1 MSDVKNDIQDFDYEI
16 KSSENVATGNIKDP
30 DRDLEMEYKNK
41 EMNEKRTFA
50 LEKSKT
56 KSEETTMARTTT
68 KEVGRLAPSFIPHYK
83 KILVP
88 DDFSELSDRALSH
101 AIYISNS
108 TGADLVI
115 LNIITDT
122 EIKPTTIS
130 ATTKEG
136 VGEGKEGIIEVGIVE
151 NKVDKHDDIH
161 VSLEGQAEQMV
172 KERVRLCK
180 EAGAKNQISY
190 KMQTGKNV
198 VDEILGLSEEMDINL
213 IVMSSSKVTATIR
226 GLTSTTRKVIDS
238 VKRPVLVI
246 YEE

>member
-1 MSDVKNDIQDFDYEI
+1 MWLQAILKTQTEI
-16 KSSENVATGNIKDP
+16 
-30 DRDLEMEYKNK
+30 LEMEYKNK
-41 EMNEKRTFA
+41 EMNEEKTLA
-50 LEKSKT
+50 LEKSE
-56 KSEETTMARTTT
+56 SEETTMARTTT
-68 KEVGRLAPSFIPHYK
+68 KEVGRLASFIPHYK

-151 NKVDKHDDIH
+151 NKMDKHDDIH

-172 KERVRLCK
+172 KERVRFCK

-198 VDEILGLSEEMDINL
+198 VDEILGLSEEMEIDL

-226 GLTSTTRKVIDS
+226 GFTSTTRKVIDS
-238 VKRPVLVI
+238 AKRPVLVI

>member
-1 MSDVKNDIQDFDYEI
+1 MWLQAILKTQTEI
-16 KSSENVATGNIKDP
+16 
-30 DRDLEMEYKNK
+30 LEMEYKNK
-41 EMNEKRTFA
+41 EMNEEKTLA
-50 LEKSKT
+50 LEKSE
-56 KSEETTMARTTT
+56 SEETTMVRTTT
-68 KEVGRLAPSFIPHYK
+68 KEVGRLASFIPHYK

-151 NKVDKHDDIH
+151 NKLDKHDDIH

-172 KERVRLCK
+172 KERVRFCK
-180 EAGAKNQISY
+180 EAGAKNQISC
-190 KMQTGKNV
+190 KVQTGKNV
-198 VDEILGLSEEMDINL
+198 VDEILGLSEEMDIDL
-213 IVMSSSKVTATIR
+213 IVMPSNKVTATIR
-226 GLTSTTRKVIDS
+226 GFTSTTRKVIDS
-238 VKRPVLVI
+238 AKRPVLVI
-246 YEE
+246 YE

>member
-1 MSDVKNDIQDFDYEI
+1 MWLQAILKTTEI
-16 KSSENVATGNIKDP
+16 
-30 DRDLEMEYKNK
+30 LEMEYKNK
-41 EMNEKRTFA
+41 EMNEEKTLA
-50 LEKSKT
+50 LEKSE
-56 KSEETTMARTTT
+56 SEETTMVRTTT
-68 KEVGRLAPSFIPHYK
+68 KEVGRLASFIPHYK

-151 NKVDKHDDIH
+151 NKMDKHDDIH

-172 KERVRLCK
+172 KERVRFCK

-198 VDEILGLSEEMDINL
+198 VDEILGLSEEMDIDL

-226 GLTSTTRKVIDS
+226 GFTSTARKVIDS
-238 VKRPVLVI
+238 AKRPVLVI

>member
-1 MSDVKNDIQDFDYEI
+1 MWLQAILKTQTEI
-16 KSSENVATGNIKDP
+16 
-30 DRDLEMEYKNK
+30 LEMEYKNK
-41 EMNEKRTFA
+41 EMNEEKTLA
-50 LEKSKT
+50 LEKSE
-56 KSEETTMARTTT
+56 SEETTMARTTT
-68 KEVGRLAPSFIPHYK
+68 KEVGRLASFIPHYK

-172 KERVRLCK
+172 KERVRFCK

-198 VDEILGLSEEMDINL
+198 VDEILGLSEEMDIDL

-226 GLTSTTRKVIDS
+226 GFTSTTRKVIDS
-238 VKRPVLVI
+238 AKRPVLVI

>member
-1 MSDVKNDIQDFDYEI
+1 MWLQAILKTQTEI
-16 KSSENVATGNIKDP
+16 
-30 DRDLEMEYKNK
+30 LEMEYKNK
-41 EMNEKRTFA
+41 EMNEEKTLA
-50 LEKSKT
+50 LEKSE
-56 KSEETTMARTTT
+56 SEETTMARTTT
-68 KEVGRLAPSFIPHYK
+68 KEVGRLASFIPHYK

-151 NKVDKHDDIH
+151 NKMDKHDDIH

-172 KERVRLCK
+172 KERVRFCK

-198 VDEILGLSEEMDINL
+198 VDEILGLSEEMDIDL

-226 GLTSTTRKVIDS
+226 GFTSTTRKVIDS
-238 VKRPVLVI
+238 AKRPVLVI

>member
-1 MSDVKNDIQDFDYEI
+1 MWLQAILKTQTEI
-16 KSSENVATGNIKDP
+16 
-30 DRDLEMEYKNK
+30 LEMEYKNK
-41 EMNEKRTFA
+41 EMNEEKTLA
-50 LEKSKT
+50 LEKSE
-56 KSEETTMARTTT
+56 SEETTMARTTT
-68 KEVGRLAPSFIPHYK
+68 KEVGRLASFIPHYK

-108 TGADLVI
+108 TGANLVI

-122 EIKPTTIS
+122 EIKSTTIS

-136 VGEGKEGIIEVGIVE
+136 IGEGKEGIIEVGIVE
-151 NKVDKHDDIH
+151 NKMDKHDDIH

-172 KERVRLCK
+172 KERVRFCK

-198 VDEILGLSEEMDINL
+198 VDEILGLSEDMDIDL

-226 GLTSTTRKVIDS
+226 GFTSTTRKVIDS
-238 VKRPVLVI
+238 AKRPVLVI

>member
-1 MSDVKNDIQDFDYEI
+1 MWLQAILKTQTEI
-16 KSSENVATGNIKDP
+16 
-30 DRDLEMEYKNK
+30 LEMEYKNK
-41 EMNEKRTFA
+41 EMNE
-50 LEKSKT
+50 EKTLAFDESE
-56 KSEETTMARTTT
+56 SEETTMARTTT
-68 KEVGRLAPSFIPHYK
+68 KEVGRLASFIPHYK

-151 NKVDKHDDIH
+151 NKMDKHDDIH

-172 KERVRLCK
+172 KERVRFCK

-198 VDEILGLSEEMDINL
+198 VDEILGLSEEMEIDL

-226 GLTSTTRKVIDS
+226 GFTSTTRKVIDS
-238 VKRPVLVI
+238 AKRPVLVI

>member
-1 MSDVKNDIQDFDYEI
+1 MTFKIL
-16 KSSENVATGNIKDP
+16 NVATGNIKDP
-30 DRDLEMEYKNK
+30 DRDLEMVYKNK
-41 EMNEKRTFA
+41 EMNEEKTLA
-50 LEKSKT
+50 LERSESE
-56 KSEETTMARTTT
+56 SEETIMARTTT

-88 DDFSELSDRALSH
+88 DDFSELSDKALSH

-130 ATTKEG
+130 ATTKGG

-198 VDEILGLSEEMDINL
+198 VDEILGLSEEMDIDL

-246 YEE
+246 YE

>member
-1 MSDVKNDIQDFDYEI
+1 
-16 KSSENVATGNIKDP
+16 
-30 DRDLEMEYKNK
+30 MEYKNK
-41 EMNEKRTFA
+41 EMNE
-50 LEKSKT
+50 EKTLAFEESE
-56 KSEETTMARTTT
+56 SEETTMARTTT
-68 KEVGRLAPSFIPHYK
+68 KEVGRLASFIPYYK

-88 DDFSELSDRALSH
+88 DDFSELSDRALGH

-151 NKVDKHDDIH
+151 NKMDKHDDIH

-172 KERVRLCK
+172 KERVRFCK

-198 VDEILGLSEEMDINL
+198 VDEILGLSEEMEIDL

-226 GLTSTTRKVIDS
+226 GFTSTTRKVIDS
-238 VKRPVLVI
+238 AKRPVLVI

>member
-1 MSDVKNDIQDFDYEI
+1 MSDVKNDIQDFGYVI
-16 KSSENVATGNIKDP
+16 KSSVNVATGNIKDP

-41 EMNEKRTFA
+41 EMNEEKTLA
-50 LEKSKT
+50 LEE
-56 KSEETTMARTTT
+56 SEETTMARTTT
-68 KEVGRLAPSFIPHYK
+68 KEVGRLAPSFIPRYK

-88 DDFSELSDRALSH
+88 DDFSELSDTALSH

-130 ATTKEG
+130 AITKEE

-180 EAGAKNQISY
+180 ESGAKNQISY

-198 VDEILGLSEEMDINL
+198 VDEILGLSEEMDIDL

-238 VKRPVLVI
+238 AKRPVLVI

>member
-1 MSDVKNDIQDFDYEI
+1 MWLQAILKTQTEF
-16 KSSENVATGNIKDP
+16 
-30 DRDLEMEYKNK
+30 LEMEYKNK
-41 EMNEKRTFA
+41 EMNEEKTLA
-50 LEKSKT
+50 LEKSE
-56 KSEETTMARTTT
+56 SEETTMARTTT
-68 KEVGRLAPSFIPHYK
+68 KEVGRLASFIPHYK

-108 TGADLVI
+108 TGANLVI

-122 EIKPTTIS
+122 EIKSTTIS

-136 VGEGKEGIIEVGIVE
+136 IGEGKEGIIEVGIVE
-151 NKVDKHDDIH
+151 NKMDKHDDIH

-172 KERVRLCK
+172 KERVRFCK

-198 VDEILGLSEEMDINL
+198 VDEILGLSEDMDIDL

-226 GLTSTTRKVIDS
+226 GFTSTTRKVIDS
-238 VKRPVLVI
+238 AKRPVLVI

>member
-1 MSDVKNDIQDFDYEI
+1 MWLQAILKTTEI
-16 KSSENVATGNIKDP
+16 
-30 DRDLEMEYKNK
+30 LEMEYKNK
-41 EMNEKRTFA
+41 EMNEEKTLA
-50 LEKSKT
+50 LEKSE
-56 KSEETTMARTTT
+56 SEETTMARTTT
-68 KEVGRLAPSFIPHYK
+68 KEVGRLASFISHYK

-151 NKVDKHDDIH
+151 NKMDKHDDIH

-172 KERVRLCK
+172 KERVRFCK

-198 VDEILGLSEEMDINL
+198 VDEILGLSEEMDIDL

-226 GLTSTTRKVIDS
+226 GFTSTTRKVIDS
-238 VKRPVLVI
+238 AKRPVLVI

>member
-1 MSDVKNDIQDFDYEI
+1 M
-16 KSSENVATGNIKDP
+16 
-30 DRDLEMEYKNK
+30 K
-41 EMNEKRTFA
+41 EKKTLV
-50 LEKSKT
+50 LEKSE
-56 KSEETTMARTTT
+56 SEESTVARTTN
-68 KEVGRLAPSFIPHYK
+68 KEVSRLASSFIPHYK

-88 DDFSELSDRALSH
+88 DDFSERSDKALSH

-115 LNIITDT
+115 LNIITDI

-136 VGEGKEGIIEVGIVE
+136 IGEGKEGIIEIETLE
-151 NKVDKHDDIH
+151 NKTDKSNDIH
-161 VSLEGQAEQMV
+161 VSLEGQAERLV

-180 EAGAKNQISY
+180 DAGAKNQIFY

-198 VDEILGLSEEMDINL
+198 ADEILGLSEEMDIDL
-213 IVMSSSKVTATIR
+213 IVMSSRKITATIR
-226 GLTSTTRKVIDS
+226 SLSSTTRKVIDS
-238 VKRPVLVI
+238 VKKPVLVI

>member
-1 MSDVKNDIQDFDYEI
+1 MWLQAILKTQTE
-16 KSSENVATGNIKDP
+16 T
-30 DRDLEMEYKNK
+30 LEMEYKNK
-41 EMNEKRTFA
+41 EMNEEKTLA
-50 LEKSKT
+50 LEESE
-56 KSEETTMARTTT
+56 SEETTMARPTT
-68 KEVGRLAPSFIPHYK
+68 KEVDRLASFIPHYK

-151 NKVDKHDDIH
+151 NKMDKHDDIH

-172 KERVRLCK
+172 KERVRFCK

-198 VDEILGLSEEMDINL
+198 VDEILGLSEEMDIDL

-238 VKRPVLVI
+238 AKRPVLVI

>member
-1 MSDVKNDIQDFDYEI
+1 MWLQAMLKTQTEI
-16 KSSENVATGNIKDP
+16 
-30 DRDLEMEYKNK
+30 LEMEYKNK
-41 EMNEKRTFA
+41 EMNEEKTLA
-50 LEKSKT
+50 LEKSE
-56 KSEETTMARTTT
+56 SEETTMVRTTT
-68 KEVGRLAPSFIPHYK
+68 KEVGRLASFIPHYK

-151 NKVDKHDDIH
+151 NKMDKHDDIH

-172 KERVRLCK
+172 KERVRFCK

-198 VDEILGLSEEMDINL
+198 VDEILGLSEEMDIDL

-226 GLTSTTRKVIDS
+226 GFTSTTRKVIDS
-238 VKRPVLVI
+238 AKRPVLVI

>member
-1 MSDVKNDIQDFDYEI
+1 MWLQAILKTQTEI
-16 KSSENVATGNIKDP
+16 
-30 DRDLEMEYKNK
+30 LEMEYKNK
-41 EMNEKRTFA
+41 EMNEEKTLA
-50 LEKSKT
+50 LEKSE
-56 KSEETTMARTTT
+56 SEETTMARTTT
-68 KEVGRLAPSFIPHYK
+68 KEVGRLASFIPHYK

-108 TGADLVI
+108 TGANLVI

-122 EIKPTTIS
+122 EIKSTTIS

-136 VGEGKEGIIEVGIVE
+136 IGEGKEGIIEVGIVE
-151 NKVDKHDDIH
+151 NKMDKHDDIH

-172 KERVRLCK
+172 KERVRFCK

-198 VDEILGLSEEMDINL
+198 VDEILGLSEEMDIDL

-226 GLTSTTRKVIDS
+226 GFTSTTRKVIDS
-238 VKRPVLVI
+238 AKRPVLVI

>member
-1 MSDVKNDIQDFDYEI
+1 MWLQAILKTQTEI
-16 KSSENVATGNIKDP
+16 
-30 DRDLEMEYKNK
+30 LEMEYKNK
-41 EMNEKRTFA
+41 EMNEEKTLA
-50 LEKSKT
+50 LEKSE
-56 KSEETTMARTTT
+56 SEETTMARTTT
-68 KEVGRLAPSFIPHYK
+68 KEVDRLASFIPHYK

-151 NKVDKHDDIH
+151 NKMDKHDDIH

-172 KERVRLCK
+172 KERVRFCK

-198 VDEILGLSEEMDINL
+198 VDEILGLSEEMDIDL

-226 GLTSTTRKVIDS
+226 GFTSTTRKVIDS
-238 VKRPVLVI
+238 AKRPVLVI

>member
-1 MSDVKNDIQDFDYEI
+1 MWLQAILKTQTEI
-16 KSSENVATGNIKDP
+16 
-30 DRDLEMEYKNK
+30 LEMEYKNK
-41 EMNEKRTFA
+41 EMNEEKTLA
-50 LEKSKT
+50 LEKSE
-56 KSEETTMARTTT
+56 SEETTMARTTT
-68 KEVGRLAPSFIPHYK
+68 KEVGRLASFIPHYK

-151 NKVDKHDDIH
+151 NKMDKHDDIH

-172 KERVRLCK
+172 KERVRFCK

-198 VDEILGLSEEMDINL
+198 VVEILGLSEEMDIDL

-226 GLTSTTRKVIDS
+226 GFTSTTRKVIDS
-238 VKRPVLVI
+238 AKRPVLVI

>member
-1 MSDVKNDIQDFDYEI
+1 MSDVKDGIQSTEA
-16 KSSENVATGNIKDP
+16 ATS
-30 DRDLEMEYKNK
+30 LEV
-41 EMNEKRTFA
+41 
-50 LEKSKT
+50 S
-56 KSEETTMARTTT
+56 
-68 KEVGRLAPSFIPHYK
+68 RLASSFIPYYR

-88 DDFSELSDRALSH
+88 DDFSERSDKALSH

-122 EIKPTTIS
+122 EIKPTMIS
-130 ATTKEG
+130 AKTGIE
-136 VGEGKEGIIEVGIVE
+136 EGKEEVIEIGTVE
-151 NKVDKHDDIH
+151 NKTDKSNDIH

-180 EAGAKNQISY
+180 KAGAKNQIFY
-190 KMQTGKNV
+190 KMQTGKDV
-198 VDEILGLSEEMDINL
+198 VNEILSISEEMDIDL
-213 IVMSSSKVTATIR
+213 IVMSSKKITATIR
-226 GLTSTTRKVIDS
+226 SLSSTTKKVIDS

>member
-1 MSDVKNDIQDFDYEI
+1 
-16 KSSENVATGNIKDP
+16 
-30 DRDLEMEYKNK
+30 MEYKNK
-41 EMNEKRTFA
+41 EMNEEKTLA
-50 LEKSKT
+50 LEKSE
-56 KSEETTMARTTT
+56 SEETTMAKTTT
-68 KEVGRLAPSFIPHYK
+68 KAVGRLASFIPHYK

-151 NKVDKHDDIH
+151 NKMDKHDDIH

-172 KERVRLCK
+172 KERVRFCK

-198 VDEILGLSEEMDINL
+198 VDEILGLSEEMDIDL

-226 GLTSTTRKVIDS
+226 GFTSTTRKVIDS
-238 VKRPVLVI
+238 AKRPVLVI

>member
-1 MSDVKNDIQDFDYEI
+1 MWLQAMLKTQTEI
-16 KSSENVATGNIKDP
+16 
-30 DRDLEMEYKNK
+30 LEMEYKNK
-41 EMNEKRTFA
+41 EMNEEKTLA
-50 LEKSKT
+50 LERSE
-56 KSEETTMARTTT
+56 SEETTMAKTTT
-68 KEVGRLAPSFIPHYK
+68 KAVGRLASFIPHYK

-151 NKVDKHDDIH
+151 NKMDKHDDIH

-172 KERVRLCK
+172 KERVRFCK

-198 VDEILGLSEEMDINL
+198 VDEILGLSEEMDIDL

-226 GLTSTTRKVIDS
+226 GFTSTTRKVIDS
-238 VKRPVLVI
+238 AKRPVLVI

>member
-16 KSSENVATGNIKDP
+16 KSSVNVATGNIKDP
-30 DRDLEMEYKNK
+30 GRDLEMEYKNK
-41 EMNEKRTFA
+41 EMNEEKALA
-50 LEKSKT
+50 LEESE
-56 KSEETTMARTTT
+56 SEETTMARMTT
-68 KEVGRLAPSFIPHYK
+68 KEAGRLAPSFIPRYK

-88 DDFSELSDRALSH
+88 DDFSELSDTALSH

-108 TGADLVI
+108 TGADLII

-198 VDEILGLSEEMDINL
+198 VDEILGLSEEMDIDL

-226 GLTSTTRKVIDS
+226 GFTSTTRKVIDS
-238 VKRPVLVI
+238 AKRPVLVI

>member
-1 MSDVKNDIQDFDYEI
+1 
-16 KSSENVATGNIKDP
+16 VASGNIKDP
-30 DRDLEMEYKNK
+30 DRDLEMEYKKK
-41 EMNEKRTFA
+41 EMNEEKALA
-50 LEKSKT
+50 LEKSEFE
-56 KSEETTMARTTT
+56 SEETTMARTTT
-68 KEVGRLAPSFIPHYK
+68 KEVSRLAPSFIPHYK

-130 ATTKEG
+130 ATTKDG

-172 KERVRLCK
+172 KERVRFCK

-198 VDEILGLSEEMDINL
+198 VDEILGLSEEMDIDL

-226 GLTSTTRKVIDS
+226 GFTSTTRKVIDS
-238 VKRPVLVI
+238 AKRPVLVI

>member
-1 MSDVKNDIQDFDYEI
+1 MSNVKDDIQSI
-16 KSSENVATGNIKDP
+16 GAGTT
-30 DRDLEMEYKNK
+30 NK
-41 EMNEKRTFA
+41 EG
-50 LEKSKT
+50 S
-56 KSEETTMARTTT
+56 
-68 KEVGRLAPSFIPHYK
+68 RLASSFIPQYK

-88 DDFSELSDRALSH
+88 DDFSERSDKALSH

-115 LNIITDT
+115 LNIITDI
-122 EIKPTTIS
+122 EIKPTMIS

-136 VGEGKEGIIEVGIVE
+136 IEKEKEAIIEIGTLE
-151 NKVDKHDDIH
+151 NKSDRSNDIH

-172 KERVRLCK
+172 KERVRHCK
-180 EAGAKNQISY
+180 EAGAKHQIFY

-198 VDEILGLSEEMDINL
+198 VDDILSVSEEMDIDL
-213 IVMSSSKVTATIR
+213 IVMSSKKITATIR
-226 GLTSTTRKVIDS
+226 SLSSTTRKVIDS

>member
-1 MSDVKNDIQDFDYEI
+1 
-16 KSSENVATGNIKDP
+16 
-30 DRDLEMEYKNK
+30 MEYKNK
-41 EMNEKRTFA
+41 EMNEEKTLA
-50 LEKSKT
+50 LEKSE
-56 KSEETTMARTTT
+56 SEETTMAKTTT
-68 KEVGRLAPSFIPHYK
+68 KAVGRLASFIPHYK

-136 VGEGKEGIIEVGIVE
+136 VGEGKEEIIEVGIVE
-151 NKVDKHDDIH
+151 NKMDKHDDIH

-172 KERVRLCK
+172 KERVRFCK

-198 VDEILGLSEEMDINL
+198 VDEILGLSEEMDIDL

-226 GLTSTTRKVIDS
+226 GFTSTTRKVIDS
-238 VKRPVLVI
+238 AKRPVLVI

>member
-1 MSDVKNDIQDFDYEI
+1 MTFKIL
-16 KSSENVATGNIKDP
+16 NVATGNIKDP
-30 DRDLEMEYKNK
+30 DRDLEMVYKNK
-41 EMNEKRTFA
+41 EMNEEKTLT
-50 LEKSKT
+50 LERSESE
-56 KSEETTMARTTT
+56 SEETTMARTTT

-198 VDEILGLSEEMDINL
+198 VDEILGLSEEMDIDL

>member
-1 MSDVKNDIQDFDYEI
+1 MWLQAILKTQTEI
-16 KSSENVATGNIKDP
+16 
-30 DRDLEMEYKNK
+30 LEMEYKNK
-41 EMNEKRTFA
+41 EMNE
-50 LEKSKT
+50 EKTLAFEESE
-56 KSEETTMARTTT
+56 SEETTMARTTT
-68 KEVGRLAPSFIPHYK
+68 KEVGRLASFIPHYK

-151 NKVDKHDDIH
+151 NKMDKHDDIH

-172 KERVRLCK
+172 KERVRFCK

-198 VDEILGLSEEMDINL
+198 VDEILGLSEEMDIDL

-226 GLTSTTRKVIDS
+226 GFTSTTRKVIDS
-238 VKRPVLVI
+238 AKRPVLVI

>member
-1 MSDVKNDIQDFDYEI
+1 MWLQAILKTQTEI
-16 KSSENVATGNIKDP
+16 
-30 DRDLEMEYKNK
+30 LEMEYKNK
-41 EMNEKRTFA
+41 EMNEEKTLA
-50 LEKSKT
+50 LEKSE
-56 KSEETTMARTTT
+56 SGETTMARTTT
-68 KEVGRLAPSFIPHYK
+68 KEVGRLASFIPYYK

-151 NKVDKHDDIH
+151 NKMDKHDDIH

-172 KERVRLCK
+172 KERVRFCK

-198 VDEILGLSEEMDINL
+198 VDEILGLSEEMDIDL

-226 GLTSTTRKVIDS
+226 GFTSTTRKVIDS
-238 VKRPVLVI
+238 AKRPVLVI

>member
-1 MSDVKNDIQDFDYEI
+1 MWLQAILKTQTEI
-16 KSSENVATGNIKDP
+16 
-30 DRDLEMEYKNK
+30 LEMEYKNK
-41 EMNEKRTFA
+41 EMNEEKTLA
-50 LEKSKT
+50 LEKSE
-56 KSEETTMARTTT
+56 SEETTMARTTT
-68 KEVGRLAPSFIPHYK
+68 KEVGRLASFIPHYK

-151 NKVDKHDDIH
+151 NKMDKHDDIH

-172 KERVRLCK
+172 KERVRFCK

-198 VDEILGLSEEMDINL
+198 VDEILGLSDEMDIDL

-226 GLTSTTRKVIDS
+226 GFTSTARKVIDS
-238 VKRPVLVI
+238 AKRPVLVI

>member
-1 MSDVKNDIQDFDYEI
+1 MWPQAILKTQTEI
-16 KSSENVATGNIKDP
+16 
-30 DRDLEMEYKNK
+30 LEMEYKNK
-41 EMNEKRTFA
+41 EMNEEKA
-50 LEKSKT
+50 LAFEESE
-56 KSEETTMARTTT
+56 SEETTMARTTT
-68 KEVGRLAPSFIPHYK
+68 KEVGRLASFIPHYK

-88 DDFSELSDRALSH
+88 DDFSELSDRALGH

-151 NKVDKHDDIH
+151 NKMDKHDDIH

-172 KERVRLCK
+172 KERVRFCK

-198 VDEILGLSEEMDINL
+198 VDEILGLSEEMEIDL

-226 GLTSTTRKVIDS
+226 GFTSTTRKVIDS
-238 VKRPVLVI
+238 AKRPVLVI

>member
-1 MSDVKNDIQDFDYEI
+1 
-16 KSSENVATGNIKDP
+16 
-30 DRDLEMEYKNK
+30 
-41 EMNEKRTFA
+41 MNEEKTLA
-50 LEKSKT
+50 LEKSE
-56 KSEETTMARTTT
+56 SEETTMAKTTT
-68 KEVGRLAPSFIPHYK
+68 KAVGRLASFIPHYK

-151 NKVDKHDDIH
+151 NKMDKHDDIH

-172 KERVRLCK
+172 KERVRFCK

-198 VDEILGLSEEMDINL
+198 VDEILGLSEEMDIDL

-226 GLTSTTRKVIDS
+226 GFTSTTRKVIDS
-238 VKRPVLVI
+238 AKRPVLVI

>member
-1 MSDVKNDIQDFDYEI
+1 
-16 KSSENVATGNIKDP
+16 
-30 DRDLEMEYKNK
+30 
-41 EMNEKRTFA
+41 MNEEKTLA
-50 LEKSKT
+50 LEKSE
-56 KSEETTMARTTT
+56 SEETTMVRTTT
-68 KEVGRLAPSFIPHYK
+68 NEVGRLASFIPHYK

-136 VGEGKEGIIEVGIVE
+136 EGEGKEGIIEVGIVE
-151 NKVDKHDDIH
+151 NKMDKHDDIH

-172 KERVRLCK
+172 KERVRFCK

-198 VDEILGLSEEMDINL
+198 VDEILGLSEEMDIDL

-226 GLTSTTRKVIDS
+226 GFTSTTRKVIDS
-238 VKRPVLVI
+238 AKRPVLVI

>member
-1 MSDVKNDIQDFDYEI
+1 MTFKIL
-16 KSSENVATGNIKDP
+16 NVATGNIKDP
-30 DRDLEMEYKNK
+30 DRDLEMVYKNK
-41 EMNEKRTFA
+41 EMNEEKTLA
-50 LEKSKT
+50 LERSESE
-56 KSEETTMARTTT
+56 SEETIMARTTT

-88 DDFSELSDRALSH
+88 DDFSELSDKALSH

-151 NKVDKHDDIH
+151 NKMDKHDDIH

-172 KERVRLCK
+172 KERVRFCK

-198 VDEILGLSEEMDINL
+198 VDEILGLSEEMDIDL

-246 YEE
+246 YE

>member
-1 MSDVKNDIQDFDYEI
+1 MWLQAILKTTEL
-16 KSSENVATGNIKDP
+16 
-30 DRDLEMEYKNK
+30 LEMEYKNK
-41 EMNEKRTFA
+41 EMNEEKTLA
-50 LEKSKT
+50 LEKSE
-56 KSEETTMARTTT
+56 SEETTMVRTTT
-68 KEVGRLAPSFIPHYK
+68 KEVGRLASFIPHYK

-151 NKVDKHDDIH
+151 NKMDKHDDIH

-172 KERVRLCK
+172 KERVRFCK

-198 VDEILGLSEEMDINL
+198 VDEILGLSEEMDIDL

-226 GLTSTTRKVIDS
+226 GFTSTARKVIDS
-238 VKRPVLVI
+238 AKRPVLVI

>member
-1 MSDVKNDIQDFDYEI
+1 MWLQAMLKTQTEI
-16 KSSENVATGNIKDP
+16 
-30 DRDLEMEYKNK
+30 LEMEYKNK
-41 EMNEKRTFA
+41 EMNEEKTLA
-50 LEKSKT
+50 LEKSE
-56 KSEETTMARTTT
+56 SEETTMAKTTT
-68 KEVGRLAPSFIPHYK
+68 KAVGRLASFIPHYK

-136 VGEGKEGIIEVGIVE
+136 VGEGKEGTIEVGIVE
-151 NKVDKHDDIH
+151 NKMDKHDDIH

-172 KERVRLCK
+172 KERVRFCK

-198 VDEILGLSEEMDINL
+198 VDEILGLSEEMDIDL

-226 GLTSTTRKVIDS
+226 GFTSTARKVIDS
-238 VKRPVLVI
+238 AKRPVLVI

>member
-1 MSDVKNDIQDFDYEI
+1 MWLQAILKTQTEI
-16 KSSENVATGNIKDP
+16 
-30 DRDLEMEYKNK
+30 LEMEYKNK
-41 EMNEKRTFA
+41 EMNEEKTLA
-50 LEKSKT
+50 LEKSE
-56 KSEETTMARTTT
+56 SEETTMARTTT
-68 KEVGRLAPSFIPHYK
+68 KEVGRLASFIPHYK

-151 NKVDKHDDIH
+151 NKMDKHDDIH

-172 KERVRLCK
+172 KERVRFCK

-198 VDEILGLSEEMDINL
+198 VDEILGLSEEMDIDL

-226 GLTSTTRKVIDS
+226 GFTSTTRKVIDS
-238 VKRPVLVI
+238 VRRPVLVI